1 MENITIQ
8 VTKNLYNEKG
18 EKATLSVVDVKTT
31 YDNAK
36 ITYQWYEGSEDLLEG
51 ENGPNL
57 TVTKK
62 LDTKNIHVRFPMEM

>member
-1 MENITIQ
+1 M
-8 VTKNLYNEKG
+8 KKD

-51 ENGPNL
+51 ENGPL
-57 TVTKK
+57 S
-62 LDTKNIHVRFPMEM
+62 LIY